1 MKNMFLFIGWFV
13 LEFNHSAP
21 VKDSTLCY
29 IFFNIN
35 GFCLGS
41 RHTWPKK
48 PTLSRFGEF
57 FPLSDHPLSMQN
69 RHSSKLKEYMSDL
82 AGISCNSMNN
92 LSSYCRLTDSR
103 MRASDADLPVI
114 WRSKL
119 KFNFKTSNSIG
130 QQISDYLDC
139 SSLFL
144 MRLTHLITISQENNW
159 Q

>member
-1 MKNMFLFIGWFV
+1 MFLFIGWFV

-57 FPLSDHPLSMQN
+57 FPLSDHPLSMHHCDSFSYWLKAVRLILWELFDKKTYLSIQPHDWRN
-69 RHSSKLKEYMSDL
+69 IVSISKDTETML
-82 AGISCNSMNN
+82 C
-92 LSSYCRLTDSR
+92 LTIR
-103 MRASDADLPVI
+103 T
-114 WRSKL
+114 WKL
-119 KFNFKTSNSIG
+119 LCKSV
-130 QQISDYLDC
+130 
-139 SSLFL
+139 
-144 MRLTHLITISQENNW
+144 MP
-159 Q
+159 